1 MTPFSALALTLAL
14 SAAAPALAEEFK
26 AGDITIDKAWSR
38 ATPKGADAGVGY
50 LVIHNNG
57 ATPDKLTGGSADF
70 ASVEIHEMKNEKGV
84 MTMREVKDGL
94 DIPAHGTV
102 RLAPGGYHMMFTH
115 LTHPLNKGDTVK
127 ATLNFAH
134 AGPVEVAFPVAAVG
148 AAGPGAAEGGDMS
161 GMKR

>member
-1 MTPFSALALTLAL
+1 MTRFSAFALTLAL

-57 ATPDKLTGGSADF
+57 ATPDKLTGSSADF
-70 ASVEIHEMKNEKGV
+70 ASVEIHEMKNDNGV
-84 MTMREVKDGL
+84 MTMRELKDGL

-148 AAGPGAAEGGDMS
+148 ASGPGAAKGGDMS
-161 GMKR
+161 GMKM